1 MVAAT
6 TTIIKPNELFQL
18 ELVDLMSHLANAL
31 RQISKKSSHPNVLI
45 YQLQLQRAKQKHL
58 DQGQLG
64 DGTEGAVA
72 LSAPESEN
80 REKGSESESHALDIE
95 RQSRCDAAERSND
108 GIQRRDADEE
118 LGRAHG
124 DDARGEAGKGG

>member
-6 TTIIKPNELFQL
+6 TIFIKPNKAFQL

-72 LSAPESEN
+72 LGAPESEN
-80 REKGSESESHALDIE
+80 GEKGSEQETHALNIE
-95 RQSRCDAAERSND
+95 RQSVRDAQEGSND
-108 GIQRRDADEE
+108 GIQRRDADGES
-118 LGRAHG
+118 GRAHKDG
-124 DDARGEAGKGG
+124 ARGEAGKGG